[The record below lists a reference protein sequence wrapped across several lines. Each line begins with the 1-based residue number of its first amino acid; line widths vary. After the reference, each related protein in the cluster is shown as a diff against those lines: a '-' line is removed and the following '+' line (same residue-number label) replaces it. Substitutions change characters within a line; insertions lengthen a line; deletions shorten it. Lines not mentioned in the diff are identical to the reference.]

1 MDRAR
6 LETVVEIMRLR
17 RTLFGAAGARRLR
30 RAVLDD
36 RAVDAAPRQF
46 AGKPAELDLWT
57 AVHDDLD
64 PGRLAQRGRLVVAD
78 AELHPHHR
86 RADRDCV
93 LDDARRVLGRAEHI
107 DHVDGIRDVAQRGV
121 DLLAEQF
128 LAGDPRVDRD
138 HPIALSLQV
147 FHHEIARPVPIG
159 RGPDHRDRA
168 HPFEDRAQLSVGIG
182 DWIELAHASP
192 TEAGLTKFVAV

>member
-1 MDRAR
+1 
-6 LETVVEIMRLR
+6 ETVGQIMRLR
-17 RTLFGAAGARRLR
+17 GTLFGAAGARRLR

-64 PGRLAQRGRLVVAD
+64 AGRLAQRGRLVVAD

-86 RADRDCV
+86 RADRDRV

-128 LAGDPRVDRD
+128 LAGYARVDRD
-138 HPIALSLQV
+138 DPVAFPLQV
-147 FHHEIARPVPIG
+147 FHDEIAWPVPVG
-159 RGPDHRDRA
+159 RGADHRDGF
-168 HPFEDRAQLSVGIG
+168 HPFEDRPQL
-182 DWIELAHASP
+182 
-192 TEAGLTKFVAV
+192 